1 MPKKWV
7 AGIGAFILPKED
19 SVPFALQTCK
29 IMLNSNATRGLL
41 SAFFILFSAT
51 VWGQTESQPCP
62 NPLLTAT
69 GDEVILPAL
78 DLEQA
83 WERAEKEEATL
94 GKISAS

>member
-41 SAFFILFSAT
+41 SAFFILSASL
-51 VWGQTESQPCP
+51 GPD
-62 NPLLTAT
+62 
-69 GDEVILPAL
+69 GIPAL
-78 DLEQA
+78 
-83 WERAEKEEATL
+83 
-94 GKISAS
+94 S